1 MQINDLGRK
10 SASPK
15 FQGYFMVGT
24 SANNNEKPREVRE
37 LEAEAQL
44 SFSVGPIRDI
54 WEGKYSNVWHVMT
67 DEHALAAAKTVEPKI
82 KLSNTLEQNQ
92 KLMKE
97 LAQKYSELFISW
109 GDSYVTGF
117 NPLKGWFT
125 PKPKYPQFP
134 DGPNPQ
140 PEAPRR

>member
-1 MQINDLGRK
+1 MAINQAPFRL
-10 SASPK
+10 PQ
-15 FQGYFMVGT
+15 FQGYFVVGT

-67 DEHALAAAKTVEPKI
+67 DEHALAAAKTVEPRI

-97 LAQKYSELFISW
+97 LGQQYSELFISW

-117 NPLKGWFT
+117 KPLTGWFT
-125 PKPKYPQFP
+125 PKPQYPQFP

>member
-1 MQINDLGRK
+1 MFLNQAQSRLTQ
-10 SASPK
+10 
-15 FQGYFMVGT
+15 FQGYYVVGT
-24 SANNNEKPREVRE
+24 SANNSEKPREVRE

-54 WEGKYSNVWHVMT
+54 WAGKYSNVWHVMT
-67 DEHALAAAKTVEPKI
+67 DEHALAAAKTVEPRI

-97 LAQKYSELFISW
+97 LAQRYSELFISL

-117 NPLKGWFT
+117 NPLTSWFT
-125 PKPKYPQFP
+125 PKPKFPQFP

-140 PEAPRR
+140 PDSPRR